1 MQSSVKLPVL
11 RHFLNITLALA
22 PLALALAPPWANPSL
37 GDVASSPSPNPSPRR
52 GLTLALAVAPRQRA
66 GGWQPITSEVS
77 SPRLYHSRASPP
89 FVIRHSESKH
99 EAV

>member
-37 GDVASSPSPNPSPRR
+37 GDVASSPSPNPSP
-52 GLTLALAVAPRQRA
+52 AV
-66 GGWQPITSEVS
+66 G
-77 SPRLYHSRASPP
+77 
-89 FVIRHSESKH
+89 
-99 EAV
+99 